1 MNVQALIAE
10 HGYIMLTLIVLADQ
24 SGLPL
29 PALPFLLAAGALAQ
43 AGTLHGPLLFLLS
56 VVASLAGHGAW
67 YVAGRLRGISV
78 LRRVCQLAL
87 EPDACV
93 RRTQDMFAKLGP
105 WSLIVLRFLPGLD
118 VMAQPLAGM
127 SGMPPERYLLL
138 TLTGAVLWA
147 GAPLSIGYLFGPEIQ
162 QLSAPVLRLGRFM
175 VPVVVVGGFALYMNY
190 KLVQRWR
197 MLRDIA
203 VSRITVEELKTRLDR
218 GDSIMV
224 VDLRHPL
231 EAKLYPH
238 TIPGARRLA
247 RAELESH
254 LVSLGQPQEVV
265 VFCNCPHEIASARL
279 AMSLAQKGITNVRPL
294 TGGMDAWEDHA
305 FPTVPLKSAGP

>member
-1 MNVQALIAE
+1 MNVQTLIAE
-10 HGYIMLTLIVLADQ
+10 HGYLMLTLIVLADQ

-29 PALPFLLAAGALAQ
+29 PALPFLLAAGALVQ
-43 AGTLHGPLLFLLS
+43 TGTLHGPILFLLS
-56 VVASLAGHGAW
+56 VLASLAGHGAW

-93 RRTQDMFAKLGP
+93 RRTQDMFTKLGP
-105 WSLIVLRFLPGLD
+105 WSLIALRFLPGLD

-127 SGMPPERYLLL
+127 SGMSPERYLLL
-138 TLTGAVLWA
+138 TLTGAVLWV
-147 GAPLSIGYLFGPEIQ
+147 GAPLSLGYLFGPQIQ
-162 QLSAPVLRLGRFM
+162 QLSAPVLRLGKFM
-175 VPVVVVGGFALYMNY
+175 VPVVVVGGFILYVLY

-203 VSRITVEELKTRLDR
+203 VSRITVEELKTRMDR
-218 GDSIMV
+218 GDEIV
-224 VDLRHPL
+224 LVDLRHPL

-238 TIPGARRLA
+238 TIPGARRLG
-247 RAELESH
+247 RSELESH
-254 LVSLGQPQEVV
+254 LVKLGKPQDQEVV

-294 TGGMDAWEDHA
+294 TGGMDAWEEHA
-305 FPTVPLKSAGP
+305 FPTVPL

>member
-1 MNVQALIAE
+1 MIAE
-10 HGYIMLTLIVLADQ
+10 HGYLLLTLIVLADQ

-29 PALPFLLAAGALAQ
+29 PALPFLLAAGALVEN
-43 AGTLHGPLLFLLS
+43 GTLHGPLLFLLS
-56 VVASLAGHGAW
+56 ITASLVGHGAW
-67 YVAGRLRGISV
+67 YVAGRMRGISV

-105 WSLIVLRFLPGLD
+105 WSLIALRFLPGLD

-138 TLTGAVLWA
+138 TLLGAVLWV
-147 GAPLSIGYLFGPEIQ
+147 GAPLGLGYAFGPQLQ
-162 QLSAPVLRLGRFM
+162 QLSAPLARLGQWM
-175 VPVVVVGGFALYMNY
+175 LPVVIVGGFGLYVVY

-197 MLRDIA
+197 LLRDIA
-203 VSRITVEELKTRLDR
+203 VLRITVDELKTRMDQ
-218 GDSIMV
+218 GDNFV
-224 VDLRHPL
+224 LVDLRHPL

-247 RAELESH
+247 RSELESY
-254 LVSLGQPQEVV
+254 LAKLGKPQEVV

-294 TGGMDAWEDHA
+294 TGGMDAWEDRA
-305 FPTVPLKSAGP
+305 FPVVPL